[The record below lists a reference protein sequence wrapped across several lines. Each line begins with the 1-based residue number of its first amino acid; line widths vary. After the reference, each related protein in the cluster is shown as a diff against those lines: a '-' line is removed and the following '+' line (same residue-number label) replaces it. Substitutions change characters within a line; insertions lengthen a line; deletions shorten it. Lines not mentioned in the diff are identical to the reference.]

1 MLCQIAYKVQEPRVA
16 RSSARISSVA
26 VADTAVP
33 LRSVVAIGLIDVAI
47 VMLRASAVLL
57 LLSPIV
63 LAVILAFA

>member
-1 MLCQIAYKVQEPRVA
+1 MA

>member
-16 RSSARISSVA
+16 RSSARISSAA

-33 LRSVVAIGLIDVAI
+33 LRSVAALGLVDLAVL
-47 VMLRASAVLL
+47 MLRASAVLL